1 MLEADK
7 PYLKV
12 RLHGVAEVE
21 CCYTSAQ
28 PLTTTWVRINGTGGF
43 QFMNPSDHVTQG
55 SKIMGTTTCNT
66 MVLKSVQLSDAGL
79 YQCLLN
85 NSNTNQRSHGT
96 YLHVSSKCSS
106 SWPGGGVSHRDGD
119 TLALSTANTL

>member
-12 RLHGVAEVE
+12 RLLRVAEME
-21 CCYTSAQ
+21 CCYTSVK
-28 PLTTTWVRINGTGGF
+28 PLTATWVQINGTGGI
-43 QFMNPSDHVTQG
+43 QVMNPSDHVTQG
-55 SKIMGTTTCNT
+55 SKIMGTTECNT

-85 NSNTNQRSHGT
+85 NSNTNLRSHGT
-96 YLHVSSKCSS
+96 YLHVYSKCSS
-106 SWPGGGVSHRDGD
+106 GGGGLPQRWRHLRSKHC
-119 TLALSTANTL
+119 